1 MNRETTVKEDLPAV
15 VPVCALM
22 TTHISLALDKELGA
36 RETIALDA
44 HLEQCPPCRDRFA
57 RMKAA
62 DTLLRGLANRL
73 AAAVAAQAEDLPQR
87 VMARLRGSATPA
99 DGMHGFMRLVIQDKT
114 LQDQIGAGA
123 VSQTPQAL
131 AEALVQLASQRGYT
145 FAQEQVLRLLALRPA
160 SNDELTEDEL
170 RTVVAG
176 VAPVEAQFL
185 AFFPR
190 SDET

>member
-1 MNRETTVKEDLPAV
+1 
-15 VPVCALM
+15 M

-57 RMKAA
+57 RMKAV

-185 AFFPR
+185 ALFPR
-190 SDET
+190 SGKT